1 MLITKHKLEA
11 LLEVMTTDKAKRAVS
26 LWAIDQGEATIDT
39 LTALDGVSDKA
50 LAILAKFVNEEVQ
63 KRGL

>member
-1 MLITKHKLEA
+1 MLITENKLA
-11 LLEVMTTDKAKRAVS
+11 QLQEVMTTKKAKRAVEK
-26 LWAIDQGEATIDT
+26 WAINQGQVTMDT
-39 LTALDGVSDKA
+39 LNALDEVNSEA

>member
-1 MLITKHKLEA
+1 MLITKTKLDE
-11 LLEVMTTDKAKRAVS
+11 LMEVMTTDKARRAVR

-39 LTALDGVSDKA
+39 LIALDGVSDKS

-63 KRGL
+63 KRGI

>member
-1 MLITKHKLEA
+1 MLITKRKLEDLMEA
-11 LLEVMTTDKAKRAVS
+11 MATGNAKHAVS
-26 LWAIDQGEATIDT
+26 LWAIDQGEVTIDT

-50 LAILAKFVNEEVQ
+50 LTILAKFVNEEVQ